1 MAVSEDNFSG
11 MMSGSFLSI
20 IGAAGDSSIIADN
33 DPTSKNG
40 EDATPPQL
48 PTSKSVGFVSTGKV
62 RWFMKNESI
71 TSAIF
76 QDEEYLVDFSE
87 ERRKVVRKQVVKSER
102 VPSSSSVPFSM
113 SLLDNGAFSER
124 ERSGSHQYTMKP
136 VTTHHNTTS
145 NKQIQVVLLQ
155 SQQYTQ
161 ILYQSMKH
169 IHQDRD
175 LLLEALLK
183 WCGFFHGARTI
194 GDGGGGSGSNRS
206 GALAAFL
213 TIVPPKLGTRALLEL
228 FHDGNYL
235 DLLEFPSSLDGSRK
249 GESNA
254 TDGAKENNDQHTAL
268 DADIAPFSLIDEE
281 VEIQHDISSS
291 NEHDLTLRKNDS
303 SNDSSL
309 QKLLAE
315 HGLEDD
321 CPLPTDDYSRALLW
335 KYCLSVAGASW
346 HAASLLVEHDNDH
359 HADVVVN
366 WGGGR
371 HHAHASKAGG
381 FCYVNDIVLAIK
393 RLLQSQ
399 SVHEA
404 VIALPSPRVLYID
417 IDIHHCD
424 GVQQAFYSTD
434 LVMTAS
440 FHRNA
445 PGFFPAT
452 SGFVREKG
460 EVDTA
465 GFGYNLNVPLPTG
478 IDDITFIRMFRKMV
492 FGLVSSF
499 DPDFIVLCVGA
510 DGLEGDALVTGKLH
524 STDHASTGEGWS
536 LSPEGLAECVRITSS
551 LCAGLKEEVI
561 CTRPTKEEKKE
572 NQPDENTSDGSSHL
586 ETKATNGKRES
597 VQLGK
602 RRKLLVLG
610 GGGYTPSETAR
621 TNLLCTAA
629 ACEGARS
636 GLLWTELP
644 KDIPSHDY
652 FPRYGPLF
660 ELVSEEKKQAIWN
673 SYDIQPSAANASNA
687 ATEESTPPFFDEQN
701 LQLQQGI
708 HAIELAC
715 LFIDR
720 QRKKALQSSTAFNSY
735 KEPIDRDDEI
745 WVEDTQRKKKANQGG
760 RRRKKKKE
768 V

>member
-1 MAVSEDNFSG
+1 MSFGSLVS
-11 MMSGSFLSI
+11 MS
-20 IGAAGDSSIIADN
+20 AAGDSSLADSN
-33 DPTSKNG
+33 PTSNNG
-40 EDATPPQL
+40 EDATTIDDPQL
-48 PTSKSVGFVSTGKV
+48 PKRKIKSVGFVSTGKV
-62 RWFMKNESI
+62 RWFMKKESI

-76 QDEEYLVDFSE
+76 QDEEYSVDFSE
-87 ERRKVVRKQVVKSER
+87 ERRKVLVRKQVVKSER
-102 VPSSSSVPFSM
+102 VPSSSVPFSM

-124 ERSGSHQYTMKP
+124 ERCSSLPYAMKA
-136 VTTHHNTTS
+136 VIANHNTTS
-145 NKQIQVVLLQ
+145 NNKQIQVVLLH

-183 WCGFFHGARTI
+183 WCGFFHGAKTI
-194 GDGGGGSGSNRS
+194 GGGNGSKSSR

-213 TIVPPKLGTRALLEL
+213 TLVPPKLGTRALLEL
-228 FHDGNYL
+228 FHDGDYL
-235 DLLEFPSSLDGSRK
+235 DLLEFPSPLDGSRRK
-249 GESNA
+249 DQSKA
-254 TDGAKENNDQHTAL
+254 TPGVKENNDKPSAI
-268 DADIAPFSLIDEE
+268 DVDIAPFSLNDEE
-281 VEIQHDISSS
+281 VEVQHDISSTNG
-291 NEHDLTLRKNDS
+291 NELRKRDS

-321 CPLPTDDYSRALLW
+321 CPLPTDDYNRAILW

-404 VIALPSPRVLYID
+404 VIAVPPRVLYID

-424 GVQQAFYSTD
+424 GVQKAFYSTD
-434 LVMTAS
+434 HVMTAS

-465 GFGYNLNVPLPTG
+465 GLGFNLNVPLPAG
-478 IDDITFIRMFRKMV
+478 IDDITFIQMYRKMV
-492 FGLVSSF
+492 FGLVHSF

-536 LSPEGLAECVRITSS
+536 LSPEGLAECVRITSL
-551 LCAGLKEEVI
+551 LCAGLKEEMI
-561 CTRPTKEEKKE
+561 CIRPTKEVKKE
-572 NQPDENTSDGSSHL
+572 NQPDENASDGSSHL
-586 ETKATNGKRES
+586 ETKATNDAKQNN

-621 TNLLCTAA
+621 ANLLCTAA

-636 GLLWTELP
+636 GLLWSELP

-660 ELVSEEKKQAIWN
+660 ELVSEEKKEAIWN
-673 SYDIQPSAANASNA
+673 SYEIQPSATNASNT
-687 ATEESTPPFFDEQN
+687 ATNESTSSFVNEQA
-701 LQLQQGI
+701 LQQGI

-720 QRKKALQSSTAFNSY
+720 QRKRALQSSTAFNSY
-735 KEPIDRDDEI
+735 KEPNDRDDDI
-745 WVEDTQRKKKANQGG
+745 WVEGTQHKKKARQGG

>member
-1 MAVSEDNFSG
+1 MQGTHAGMSSSSLLSQESSG
-11 MMSGSFLSI
+11 VGESCV
-20 IGAAGDSSIIADN
+20 ADN
-33 DPTSKNG
+33 NNNPTSTKNNNG
-40 EDATPPQL
+40 EDVSVDDLASLQQL
-48 PTSKSVGFVSTGKV
+48 SNSKSVRFSSSGKV
-62 RWFMKNESI
+62 RWFVKKESI
-71 TSAIF
+71 IDANF
-76 QDEEYLVDFSE
+76 QDEEHPIDFAE
-87 ERRKVVRKQVVKSER
+87 ERRKVLKKQVVKSER
-102 VPSSSSVPFSM
+102 SVPVMPFSM
-113 SLLDNGAFSER
+113 SLLDDGAFAAKENRNSRHE
-124 ERSGSHQYTMKP
+124 YAMKQP
-136 VTTHHNTTS
+136 DMTRHTTAK
-145 NKQIQVVLLQ
+145 KQIQVVLLQ

-161 ILYQSMKH
+161 ILYQTMKH

-183 WCGFFHGARTI
+183 WCGFFHGAKTI
-194 GDGGGGSGSNRS
+194 DDRGGNNVSKR

-213 TIVPPKLGTRALLEL
+213 TILPPKLGTRALLEL
-228 FHDGNYL
+228 FHDGDYL
-235 DLLEFPSSLDGSRK
+235 DLLEFPTSLDGSR
-249 GESNA
+249 EI
-254 TDGAKENNDQHTAL
+254 ENKVADAVEGNDKHTAL
-268 DADIAPFSLIDEE
+268 
-281 VEIQHDISSS
+281 QRDISST
-291 NEHDLTLRKNDS
+291 NENELRKGDT
-303 SNDSSL
+303 SNDALL

-321 CPLPTDDYSRALLW
+321 CPLPADDYSRALLW

-346 HAASLLVEHDNDH
+346 HAASLLVEPENDH

-371 HHAHASKAGG
+371 HHAHANKAGG

-393 RLLQSQ
+393 RLLQSE

-404 VIALPSPRVLYID
+404 GSPAPPRVLYID

-440 FHRNA
+440 FHRNS

-460 EVDTA
+460 EA
-465 GFGYNLNVPLPTG
+465 EGLGYNLNVPLPTG
-478 IDDITFIRMFRKMV
+478 IDDFTFIRMYRKML
-492 FGLVSSF
+492 FGLVNSF
-499 DPDFIVLCVGA
+499 DPDYIVLCVGA

-524 STDHASTGEGWS
+524 STDHSSTGEGWS

-551 LCAGLKEEVI
+551 LCAGLKEEMI
-561 CTRPTKEEKKE
+561 CTRPMKEEKKE
-572 NQPDENTSDGSSHL
+572 NQAVGNASDCCNL
-586 ETKATNGKRES
+586 DTKATNDARES

-610 GGGYTPSETAR
+610 GGGYTPTKTAR
-621 TNLLCTAA
+621 ANLLVLQPPVRVLEAA
-629 ACEGARS
+629 YF
-636 GLLWTELP
+636 ELP

-660 ELVSEEKKQAIWN
+660 ELVSEETKQAIWN
-673 SYDIQPSAANASNA
+673 SYDIQDSAVNASDNVIK
-687 ATEESTPPFFDEQN
+687 ESTSPFFDDQA
-701 LQLQQGI
+701 LQQGT

-720 QRKKALQSSTAFNSY
+720 QRKKAAHSSMPYNSY
-735 KEPIDRDDEI
+735 NDRDDDI
-745 WVEDTQRKKKANQGG
+745 FISVKDSRRKKKASQGG